1 MPLAVMAVLKYAGP
15 TWLDVEVPFAVRV
28 VLASVRAFG
37 KRMGSRLV
45 AGASPGLI
53 SLGRPS
59 LGVSGIEHMGD
70 ASLAFDGKLA
80 PVDHHRVGRRQ
91 PRLGFY
97 GGLGAGGDGV
107 S

>member
-1 MPLAVMAVLKYAGP
+1 MPLAVMVVKCCVGP
-15 TWLDVEVPFAVRV
+15 TWLDVEVPFAGRV

-37 KRMGSRLV
+37 KRMDSRLV
-45 AGASPGLI
+45 ADASRGLI

-59 LGVSGIEHMGD
+59 LGASGIEHMDD
-70 ASLAFDGKLA
+70 ASLASGDMLA
-80 PVDHHRVGRRQ
+80 PIDHHRVGRRQ
-91 PRLGFY
+91 PRLVFY